1 MTDDCLLER
10 GERVPGSQPCSSKAA
25 VYEDHSSCLAKK
37 VAVVSDMYMCMHMH
51 IVICGRA
58 PAWADLVLYS
68 LLYIPLYRK
77 LLYKAEHRC
86 IRRYTA
92 GTRCVT
98 ALHSYS
104 NTAIQRLVAI
114 HYTAVQ
120 RYTLYN
126 LYLLSPSAP
135 TILLELFKTE
145 PEPPCRETVR
155 G

>member
-1 MTDDCLLER
+1 MTDDCLLRR

-77 LLYKAEHRC
+77 LL
-86 IRRYTA
+86 
-92 GTRCVT
+92 
-98 ALHSYS
+98 
-104 NTAIQRLVAI
+104 
-114 HYTAVQ
+114 AV
-120 RYTLYN
+120 
-126 LYLLSPSAP
+126 
-135 TILLELFKTE
+135 
-145 PEPPCRETVR
+145 
-155 G
+155 